1 MAIVRLT
8 ARVACDAMF
17 LAPRASRW
25 TAPAT
30 RIRARPSVAA
40 SPVAV
45 ARFHHHHH
53 HPVTVVTAS
62 TRVVPD
68 HRRRI
73 APLTAASRPL
83 HSFAALCAASSGD
96 ADRGGGDTPTDEDD
110 VSMDDDEEYEDDED
124 EDWDPANVPF
134 LVGAGGDGVPAVEV
148 DVLVVEEGGVVDTG
162 DVDLPI
168 EQLAETLRSD
178 AETLVRLLLDPP
190 HDSCLPRGALSGGNE
205 DDASPPD
212 VSYCELSVALC
223 TDAHIKGLNKEWR
236 DKDAATDVLSFP
248 ADSFGDVAVLGD
260 CVISIDTARTQ
271 ANELGHGILDECRVL
286 LVHGLLHLCG
296 YDHELGETQAEEM
309 GKYEDELLRLLVETN
324 GGGDGP
330 IVGGRRGLVGSS
342 LSGER
347 DYDLGLPEVK
357 GESKGESAMYANT
370 YGAGAGGSGSRKADC
385 LVLDLDG
392 TLLNRDCVITPRTA
406 EALRECAAAGVTVFI
421 ATGKARP
428 AAIRAAATAGLDG
441 VGGVVSRKSPGV
453 FIQGLDVYGINGD
466 PLYKAEMPTDVVR
479 EAFDL
484 IYGGGL
490 DTRVALTAFC
500 GDECATLSSHALL
513 DELTSLYH
521 EPKSVPWDDVAT
533 LVRAARAAFGGNATA
548 SGVQKLLLM
557 AESAAEIDACRPR
570 WESLFGGRCEVTQAV
585 PNMLEILPLGND
597 KARGVRTLLTHL
609 DVEMSRVVAVGDGE
623 NDLGMLKMV
632 GCGVAMGNAGAVVK
646 AAAKET
652 LECTNETDGVA
663 EAIERFVL

>member
-1 MAIVRLT
+1 
-8 ARVACDAMF
+8 
-17 LAPRASRW
+17 
-25 TAPAT
+25 
-30 RIRARPSVAA
+30 
-40 SPVAV
+40 
-45 ARFHHHHH
+45 
-53 HPVTVVTAS
+53 
-62 TRVVPD
+62 
-68 HRRRI
+68 
-73 APLTAASRPL
+73 
-83 HSFAALCAASSGD
+83 
-96 ADRGGGDTPTDEDD
+96 
-110 VSMDDDEEYEDDED
+110 
-124 EDWDPANVPF
+124 
-134 LVGAGGDGVPAVEV
+134 
-148 DVLVVEEGGVVDTG
+148 
-162 DVDLPI
+162 
-168 EQLAETLRSD
+168 
-178 AETLVRLLLDPP
+178 
-190 HDSCLPRGALSGGNE
+190 
-205 DDASPPD
+205 
-212 VSYCELSVALC
+212 
-223 TDAHIKGLNKEWR
+223 
-236 DKDAATDVLSFP
+236 
-248 ADSFGDVAVLGD
+248 
-260 CVISIDTARTQ
+260 
-271 ANELGHGILDECRVL
+271 
-286 LVHGLLHLCG
+286 
-296 YDHELGETQAEEM
+296 
-309 GKYEDELLRLLVETN
+309 
-324 GGGDGP
+324 
-330 IVGGRRGLVGSS
+330 VGSS

-357 GESKGESAMYANT
+357 GESKGESAMYANM

-609 DVEMSRVVAVGDGE
+609 DVDVSRVVAVGDGE

>member
-30 RIRARPSVAA
+30 RIRARPSSVAP

-45 ARFHHHHH
+45 GRFHHHH

-124 EDWDPANVPF
+124 DDWDPANVPF
-134 LVGAGGDGVPAVEV
+134 LVGAGGDGVPAAEV
-148 DVLVVEEGGVVDTG
+148 DVLIVEEGGVVDTG

-168 EQLAETLRSD
+168 EQLADTLRSD

-190 HDSCLPRGALSGGNE
+190 HNSCLPRGALSGGNE
-205 DDASPPD
+205 DGASPPD

-236 DKDAATDVLSFP
+236 DKDAATDVLSFQ

-296 YDHELGETQAEEM
+296 YDHELGET
-309 GKYEDELLRLLVETN
+309 
-324 GGGDGP
+324 
-330 IVGGRRGLVGSS
+330 
-342 LSGER
+342 
-347 DYDLGLPEVK
+347 
-357 GESKGESAMYANT
+357 
-370 YGAGAGGSGSRKADC
+370 
-385 LVLDLDG
+385 
-392 TLLNRDCVITPRTA
+392 
-406 EALRECAAAGVTVFI
+406 
-421 ATGKARP
+421 
-428 AAIRAAATAGLDG
+428 
-441 VGGVVSRKSPGV
+441 
-453 FIQGLDVYGINGD
+453 
-466 PLYKAEMPTDVVR
+466 
-479 EAFDL
+479 
-484 IYGGGL
+484 
-490 DTRVALTAFC
+490 
-500 GDECATLSSHALL
+500 
-513 DELTSLYH
+513 
-521 EPKSVPWDDVAT
+521 
-533 LVRAARAAFGGNATA
+533 
-548 SGVQKLLLM
+548 
-557 AESAAEIDACRPR
+557 
-570 WESLFGGRCEVTQAV
+570 
-585 PNMLEILPLGND
+585 
-597 KARGVRTLLTHL
+597 
-609 DVEMSRVVAVGDGE
+609 
-623 NDLGMLKMV
+623 
-632 GCGVAMGNAGAVVK
+632 
-646 AAAKET
+646 
-652 LECTNETDGVA
+652 
-663 EAIERFVL
+663 